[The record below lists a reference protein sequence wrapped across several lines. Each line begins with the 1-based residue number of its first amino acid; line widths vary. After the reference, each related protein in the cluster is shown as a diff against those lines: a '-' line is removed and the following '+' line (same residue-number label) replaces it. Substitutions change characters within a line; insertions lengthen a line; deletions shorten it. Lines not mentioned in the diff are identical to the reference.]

1 MVFCG
6 FLGLFM
12 GVSCLKVRGVYLALV
27 TLGFGM
33 ILERLCMNLTGLT
46 GGGLGIIDIPHL
58 AFGQLKFSSEASIF
72 FLFVVI
78 VYLVIYLSFN
88 IRNSRMGRAFVTI
101 RENEVAAA
109 TMGVNIS
116 KYKVIA
122 FLISGVFGG
131 LAGGLFAHLKGYI
144 DPSVFSIETSLLI
157 FCMVII
163 GGMGSL
169 PGAVIGAV
177 LLSFLP
183 EIVRPLAEYRM
194 LIYGILLIILIIFMP
209 KGIISLIRK
218 IPRFKIFWFLLGSAE
233 KNVDKHNTVAP

>member
-1 MVFCG
+1 
-6 FLGLFM
+6 
-12 GVSCLKVRGVYLALV
+12 
-27 TLGFGM
+27 
-33 ILERLCMNLTGLT
+33 
-46 GGGLGIIDIPHL
+46 
-58 AFGQLKFSSEASIF
+58 
-72 FLFVVI
+72 
-78 VYLVIYLSFN
+78 
-88 IRNSRMGRAFVTI
+88 
-101 RENEVAAA
+101 
-109 TMGVNIS
+109 
-116 KYKVIA
+116 
-122 FLISGVFGG
+122 
-131 LAGGLFAHLKGYI
+131 
-144 DPSVFSIETSLLI
+144 
-157 FCMVII
+157 MVII